1 MQLVDLIYLHV
12 AVGWP
17 PWCWPLSCYIIIVS
31 FLWWEQLRSSFL
43 TTEFNLCY
51 GIQVSC
57 RFPLDTASLV
67 PLHPSL
73 YLCSLPYDFTVS
85 STQESESISPPFGFG
100 LIMWLALLHL
110 CHSIPGNTSDHLL
123 SPGQSERNVEQK
135 HSRWAQLRSADIWEI
150 LYKCCVQS
158 LSLGSF
164 AL

>member
-1 MQLVDLIYLHV
+1 MQLVDLIHLHI

-17 PWCWPLSCYIIIVS
+17 AWCWPLSCYIIIVS
-31 FLWWEQLRSSFL
+31 FLWWEQLRSSFIAAK
-43 TTEFNLCY
+43 FNLCY

-57 RFPLDTASLV
+57 RSPWILHHWFHFTPLCIYVLCHMTLQFL
-67 PLHPSL
+67 PLKSQNL
-73 YLCSLPYDFTVS
+73 
-85 STQESESISPPFGFG
+85 SPHFGFG

-158 LSLGSF
+158 LSLGLF